1 MSYAISQ
8 SRFINHFIN
17 HAMSHGARHLQQQ
30 FLSQQIA
37 ALQQSF
43 LHAISAVFISPF
55 QSRRPADHA
64 PVHSPAPEPEPHDP
78 SKILSTDQF
87 VPRLNPGNRS
97 TALLAR
103 FV

>member
-30 FLSQQIA
+30 FLSQQLS

-43 LHAISAVFISPF
+43 ARAVSAVFSSPN
-55 QSRRPADHA
+55 QSRRPADLA
-64 PVHSPAPEPEPHDP
+64 SAHSPAPHGP
-78 SKILSTDQF
+78 SKTLDAAQ
-87 VPRLNPGNRS
+87 PDHKLNPGNRS